1 MTLHP
6 VFTEFVGI
14 DFSLADVQQT
24 LFSFFFIVR
33 LKLICRHPHVDII
46 DTFRHFV
53 HCEVDAFRKD
63 GTV

>member
-24 LFSFFFIVR
+24 LFSFFF
-33 LKLICRHPHVDII
+33 
-46 DTFRHFV
+46 HFSS
-53 HCEVDAFRKD
+53 
-63 GTV
+63 